1 MIGRT
6 ILGRMKIDTI
16 KIGRAIDKLIVG
28 KITIGKIKTA
38 IGKMMFDKTAT
49 TQPGKALPC
58 PQAKRLF
65 SRYLDGAMT
74 GAEMLALQN
83 HFAECLACSNV
94 YQSLRESQRLLMS
107 LGRPKAPA
115 DLGLKLRLAISR
127 EAAQAKRPPF
137 EGLLVRLENALS
149 AFMVPATAG
158 FLTAF
163 ILFGI
168 AMVYFVAPSSLQANN
183 DVPLVMVNTSP
194 QLEQS
199 GFSMDSIN
207 ADSLV
212 IEAYVDANGRV
223 QDYRILSD
231 SMDSKDVL
239 PEVKRMLI
247 FTTFRPA
254 LSMGRPTP
262 SRAVLSF
269 SKISVRG

>member
-1 MIGRT
+1 MRVTGTGKNIG
-6 ILGRMKIDTI
+6 L
-16 KIGRAIDKLIVG
+16 
-28 KITIGKIKTA
+28 
-38 IGKMMFDKTAT
+38 
-49 TQPGKALPC
+49 QC

-65 SRYLDGAMT
+65 SPYLDGAVT
-74 GAEMLALQN
+74 GTEMLALQD
-83 HFAECLACSNV
+83 HLSDCDGCSQD
-94 YQSLRESQRLLMS
+94 YQALRRTQQLLVS
-107 LGRPKAPA
+107 VGRPKVPA

-127 EAAQAKRPPF
+127 EAEPAKRARF
-137 EGLLVRLENALS
+137 EGMRVRLENALH

-158 FLTAF
+158 FLSAL
-163 ILFGI
+163 IIFGI
-168 AMVYFVAPSSLQANN
+168 AMVYFVAPSSLVADN
-183 DVPLVMVNTSP
+183 DVPLVMVNTAP
-194 QLEQS
+194 ELQQS
-199 GFSMDSIN
+199 AFGMTLDTID

-231 SMDSKDVL
+231 TEKSKEVL
-239 PEVKRMLI
+239 PQVKRMLI

>member
-1 MIGRT
+1 MTGT
-6 ILGRMKIDTI
+6 
-16 KIGRAIDKLIVG
+16 VN
-28 KITIGKIKTA
+28 ITGL
-38 IGKMMFDKTAT
+38 
-49 TQPGKALPC
+49 QC

-65 SRYLDGAMT
+65 SPYLDGAVT
-74 GAEMLALQN
+74 GTQMLALQAHLSDCESCN
-83 HFAECLACSNV
+83 HE
-94 YQSLRESQRLLMS
+94 YQSLRRTQQLLMS
-107 LGRPKAPA
+107 VGRPKVPS

-127 EAAQAKRPPF
+127 QAAQARRPPF
-137 EGLLVRLENALS
+137 ESVMVRLENAFQ

-158 FLTAF
+158 FLSAV
-163 ILFGI
+163 IIFGI
-168 AMVYFVAPSSLQANN
+168 AMVYFVAPSSLQAGN
-183 DVPLVMVNTSP
+183 DVPLVMVNTAP
-194 QLEQS
+194 ELQQS
-199 GFSMDSIN
+199 AFGMTLDTID

-231 SMDSKDVL
+231 TQDSKEVL
-239 PEVKRMLI
+239 PQVKRMLI